1 MTVPLLYLWGDD
13 DLVAARLVA
22 RFEAKLAAE
31 AGAPLERWDLRA
43 TLLTAADDAA
53 RLHERLAT
61 ATMFGGGTL
70 AVVANPGVLV
80 RSNADR
86 DTVLRA
92 IAMMAPGN
100 ALVVLEATRSGA
112 KGPGSTRLAKAV
124 DAAGG
129 RIVPAVAPNPSA
141 IGAWIER
148 EARERAIPL
157 APGAAR
163 ELADRLGS
171 RVTEGDVERR
181 HLTRIATMELDK
193 LALRHVSDG
202 QPISGDDVRDLVAET
217 TPASIWALTDAVGKR
232 RRGEALD
239 ALDRVV
245 ETTPEPVLL
254 VVLHRRV
261 VELLEL
267 GDRLANGEALPAAA
281 RAMGIKS
288 EYRAKT
294 LAAQARQWRTDE
306 LSAALAGLVEL
317 DAAVKG
323 VPGSEVG
330 GAQRRLAF
338 TLWIADHANGP
349 AAGAR
354 SVGERGVGPG

>member
-1 MTVPLLYLWGDD
+1 MVPLLYVWGDD

-22 RFEAKLAAE
+22 RFEAKLAAD

-43 TLLTAADDAA
+43 TLPTAAEDAG

-61 ATMFGGGTL
+61 SAMFGGGTL
-70 AVVANPGVLV
+70 AIVTNPGVLV

-86 DTVLRA
+86 DTVLEA
-92 IAMMAPGN
+92 IATMAPGN

-124 DAAGG
+124 DGAGG
-129 RIVPAVAPNPSA
+129 RIVAAVAPNPSGV
-141 IGAWIER
+141 GAWIER
-148 EARERAIPL
+148 EARERGVAL

-171 RVTEGDVERR
+171 RVTENDVERR

-193 LALRHVSDG
+193 LALRRAADG
-202 QPISGDDVRDLVAET
+202 QPISRQDVLDLVAET
-217 TPASIWALTDAVGKR
+217 TPSSIWALTDAVGKR
-232 RRGEALD
+232 QRVEALD
-239 ALDRVV
+239 ALGRVV
-245 ETTPEPVLL
+245 ETAPEPVLL

-267 GDRLANGEALPAAA
+267 GDRLASGEALPAAA
-281 RAMGIKS
+281 HAMGIKS
-288 EYRAKT
+288 EFRART

-330 GAQRRLAF
+330 DAQRRLAF
-338 TLWIADHANGP
+338 TLWVADHTTAMRP
-349 AAGAR
+349 AR
-354 SVGERGVGPG
+354 

>member
-1 MTVPLLYLWGDD
+1 MVPLLYIWGDD

-22 RFEAKLAAE
+22 RFEAKLASD

-43 TLLTAADDAA
+43 ALPTAAEDAA

-70 AVVANPGVLV
+70 AVVTNPGVLV

-86 DTVLRA
+86 DTILEAVA
-92 IAMMAPGN
+92 TMAPGN
-100 ALVVLEATRSGA
+100 ALVLVEATRSGA

-129 RIVPAVAPNPSA
+129 RIVSAAAPSPSSV
-141 IGAWIER
+141 GAWITS
-148 EARERAIPL
+148 EAREQGIPL

-181 HLTRIATMELDK
+181 HVTRIATMELDK
-193 LALRHVSDG
+193 LALRHSSDG
-202 QPISGDDVRDLVAET
+202 QPISREDVLDLVAET

-232 RRGEALD
+232 RRVEAFD
-239 ALDRVV
+239 AFDRVV
-245 ETTPEPVLL
+245 DTTPEPVLL

-288 EYRAKT
+288 EYRART
-294 LAAQARQWRTDE
+294 LATQARQWRTDE

-338 TLWIADHANGP
+338 ALWIADHATGR
-349 AAGAR
+349 GT
-354 SVGERGVGPG
+354 GERGAGERDVGPG

>member
-1 MTVPLLYLWGDD
+1 MVPLLYLWGDD
-13 DLVAARLVA
+13 DLVAARLLA
-22 RFEAKLAAE
+22 RFEAKLAVE

-43 TLLTAADDAA
+43 SLLTASEDTA

-61 ATMFGGGTL
+61 ATMFGGGTM
-70 AVVANPGVLV
+70 AVVTNPGVLV

-86 DTVLRA
+86 DTVLGA
-92 IAMMAPGN
+92 IATMAPGN
-100 ALVVLEATRSGA
+100 ALVVVETTRSGA
-112 KGPGSTRLAKAV
+112 KGPGSTRLAKAIV
-124 DAAGG
+124 APGG
-129 RIVPAVAPNPSA
+129 RIVPAVAPSPSA
-141 IGAWIER
+141 MGAWIER
-148 EARERAIPL
+148 EAHERGLVL

-163 ELADRLGS
+163 ALADRLGS

-181 HLTRIATMELDK
+181 HLTRIATIELDK
-193 LALRHVSDG
+193 MALRHASDG
-202 QPISGDDVRDLVAET
+202 QPISRDDVQDLVAET

-232 RRGEALD
+232 RRVEALE
-239 ALDRVV
+239 AFERVV

-281 RAMGIKS
+281 RAMGIKN

-306 LSAALAGLVEL
+306 LSAAVAGLVEL

-338 TLWIADHANGP
+338 TLWIADHATGRP
-349 AAGAR
+349 A
-354 SVGERGVGPG
+354 GEPSLGEQRVGPG